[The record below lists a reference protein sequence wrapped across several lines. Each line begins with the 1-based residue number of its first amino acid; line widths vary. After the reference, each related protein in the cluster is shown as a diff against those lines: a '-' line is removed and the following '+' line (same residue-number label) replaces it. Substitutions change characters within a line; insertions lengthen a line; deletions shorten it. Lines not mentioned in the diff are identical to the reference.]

1 MKKTY
6 FLVLI
11 LALVFPGVVARAA
24 GEFDYIVIKGPGI
37 TGDINVSNP
46 LFTADINTF
55 ADFSKGS
62 IETPADPGQ
71 GYQIVRMHADGSKGI
86 PYDQL
91 HYYPYTGYVYYDG
104 IVNGFSE
111 DGGKWYIANPEIEE
125 PFRAILAEDAR
136 LTWIPFVVLAV
147 LLIGF
152 FVAYQMKP
160 KQAK

>member
-71 GYQIVRMHADGSKGI
+71 GYQIVRMHAEGSKGI
-86 PYDQL
+86 PTINCITIHTLDMCSTTVL
-91 HYYPYTGYVYYDG
+91 STVFLRMAANG
-104 IVNGFSE
+104 ISPTPRS
-111 DGGKWYIANPEIEE
+111 KNPSA
-125 PFRAILAEDAR
+125 PFL
-136 LTWIPFVVLAV
+136 
-147 LLIGF
+147 
-152 FVAYQMKP
+152 P
-160 KQAK
+160 KTRG